1 MKKNSYTKL
10 TLIAIE
16 TILKQRILYVT
27 ESLHTHVTI
36 TRHMDFV
43 FVAFIIKPNNILP
56 QETGL
61 CPQFFKSK
69 LLRIPLSIF
78 WN

>member
-43 FVAFIIKPNNILP
+43 FVAFIIKPNNILA

-78 WN
+78 

>member
-43 FVAFIIKPNNILP
+43 FVAFIIKPNNILA

-61 CPQFFKSK
+61 CPQFF
-69 LLRIPLSIF
+69 
-78 WN
+78 

>member
-1 MKKNSYTKL
+1 MKKHSYTKL

-43 FVAFIIKPNNILP
+43 FVAFIIKPNNILA

-78 WN
+78 

>member
-27 ESLHTHVTI
+27 KSLHTHVTI

-43 FVAFIIKPNNILP
+43 FVAFIIKPNNILA

>member
-43 FVAFIIKPNNILP
+43 FVAFIIKPNNILA